1 MGGGFG
7 RSVSVELGLKVN
19 RSTRE
24 KTLVWRVALGA
35 IVVEIVD
42 EVGSFSFSFLQ
53 LVADENAQK
62 KPWDSFDV
70 ADIEEGARDDPA
82 LLSPAAEC

>member
-1 MGGGFG
+1 LGGGFS
-7 RSVSVELGLKVN
+7 RSVSVELGLEVN

-35 IVVEIVD
+35 IIIEIVE
-42 EVGSFSFSFLQ
+42 EVGSFSFSFPR
-53 LVADENAQK
+53 LVADENARK
-62 KPWDSFDV
+62 KRGDFFDV
-70 ADIEEGARDDPA
+70 ADIEGARDGLA